1 MAIRVVGVRL
11 PHNSVGKTI
20 MNLNNLVV
28 IILLVICSFGS
39 AIKVEALSTR
49 LPATEVEALREIG
62 KELGKNDWNFSV
74 DPCLNDTTHTSWATP
89 KPADRPLF
97 NNTLICNCSFPD
109 DSCHVINIFLKG
121 QDLAGVLP
129 PSVAKLPYLTQID
142 FSRNFISG
150 NIPSEW
156 ASTKLELMYLSVNN
170 LSGPIPAFLGN
181 ITTLRNLSLETN
193 MFSGI
198 VPPEIGK
205 LVNLQ
210 ILLISA
216 NNLTGVLPVDL
227 TNLTKLIELRISS
240 NNFRGRI
247 PDFSEVG
254 VNLINCREIQAS
266 GLQGPIPSS
275 ISVLS
280 DLTELRISDLN
291 GGDSEFPNLTNMKSM
306 TRLMLRSCNLSGQ
319 IPDLKAMTVLNILD
333 LSFNRLEG
341 SFPNVE
347 AMHVQYLY
355 LTSNLLNG
363 SIPEYIKTKDPRYQI
378 DVSYNNFSK
387 DSEPSACSENLNVF
401 KSSSA
406 ANNSV
411 SGGCLEDNSCKE
423 AQYSLHINCG
433 GGATTIGGFNYE
445 HDTDL
450 GGAAKFVPRSN
461 WGTSSTGVF
470 WDTNVT
476 SGYYIAKNIS
486 TLGMKNSELYMNARL
501 SPLSLTYYAN
511 CLAQGNYTV
520 SLHFAE
526 IIIRGNKFYQ
536 SVGRRIFDVYIQ
548 EKLVL
553 KDFDIVKEAEGVD
566 KEVIKETKAVQVKNK
581 TLEIRFHWSGKGT
594 TASPRRGI
602 YGPLISAI
610 SIESEFKHSKRNMHV
625 VVGVS
630 VGASILCLVFL
641 IFGILWWRGCLVDSQ
656 TSREKVLRGMDLQTG
671 FFTLRQIKAATNNFD
686 PSNKIGEGG
695 FGPVYKGI
703 LLDGTIIAVK
713 QLSSK
718 SKQGNREFVN
728 EIGMISCLRH
738 PNLVRLYGC
747 CIEANQLL
755 LVYEYLENNSL
766 ARALYGPE
774 DDSLNLDWPTRHKIC
789 LDIAKGLAYLHEE
802 SAVKVVHRDIK
813 TTNVLLD
820 QDLNAKISD
829 FGLARLDEEEKTHIS
844 TKVAGTIGYMAPEYA
859 LWGCLTYK
867 ADVYSF
873 GVVALETVSGKN
885 NMKYR
890 PNENIQCLM
899 DWAHVLHQKGNLLEL
914 VDPRLGSDFNKKEA
928 LRTIKVALLCAN
940 PTAALRPIM
949 SAVVSM
955 LEGRTPV
962 DEVALD
968 PSIHGD
974 EMTRLRAFE
983 NLSEQNAQGISS
995 ASGSHSLVRSSDAP
1009 WTGSSDTTTSSD
1021 LYKVYSS

>member
-1 MAIRVVGVRL
+1 MAHPRKAKLG
-11 PHNSVGKTI
+11 
-20 MNLNNLVV
+20 
-28 IILLVICSFGS
+28 
-39 AIKVEALSTR
+39 LS
-49 LPATEVEALREIG
+49 
-62 KELGKNDWNFSV
+62 
-74 DPCLNDTTHTSWATP
+74 
-89 KPADRPLF
+89 
-97 NNTLICNCSFPD
+97 
-109 DSCHVINIFLKG
+109 FLKG

-129 PSVAKLPYLTQID
+129 PSIAKLPYLTQID

-150 NIPSEW
+150 NIPSDW
-156 ASTKLELMYLSVNN
+156 AATKLEFMSLSVNN

-181 ITTLRNLSLETN
+181 ITTLRNLSLDTN
-193 MFSGI
+193 MFSGN

-210 ILLISA
+210 ILVISA

-247 PDFSEVG
+247 PDFFRSWSQL
-254 VNLINCREIQAS
+254 NKLEIQAS

-280 DLTELRISDLN
+280 NLTELRISDLN
-291 GGDSEFPNLTNMKSM
+291 GGCSEFPNLTNMKSM

-319 IPDLKAMTVLNILD
+319 IPDLKAMTVLNRLD

-341 SFPNVE
+341 SFPDVE
-347 AMHVQYLY
+347 AMNVQYF
-355 LTSNLLNG
+355 T
-363 SIPEYIKTKDPRYQI
+363 I

-387 DSEPSACSENLNVF
+387 DSEPSTCSENLNVF

-406 ANNSV
+406 ENNSV
-411 SGGCLEDNSCKE
+411 SGVCLENYSCKE
-423 AQYSLHINCG
+423 VQYSLHINCG
-433 GGATTIGGFNYE
+433 GGATIGRVNYE
-445 HDTDL
+445 DDKDL
-450 GGAAKFVPRSN
+450 GGGAKFVPRSN

-476 SGYYIAKNIS
+476 AGDYIAKNVS
-486 TLGMKNSELYMNARL
+486 TLGMKNSQLYMNARL

-526 IIIRGNKFYQ
+526 IIIRGNKSYQ

-553 KDFDIVKEAEGVD
+553 KDFDIVKEAKGVD

-610 SIESEFKHSKRNMHV
+610 SIESEFKHSKRKIYV

-641 IFGILWWRGCLVDSQ
+641 ILAFFGGEVVWWIARHQGK
-656 TSREKVLRGMDLQTG
+656 KVL
-671 FFTLRQIKAATNNFD
+671 
-686 PSNKIGEGG
+686 
-695 FGPVYKGI
+695 
-703 LLDGTIIAVK
+703 
-713 QLSSK
+713 
-718 SKQGNREFVN
+718 
-728 EIGMISCLRH
+728 
-738 PNLVRLYGC
+738 
-747 CIEANQLL
+747 
-755 LVYEYLENNSL
+755 
-766 ARALYGPE
+766 
-774 DDSLNLDWPTRHKIC
+774 
-789 LDIAKGLAYLHEE
+789 
-802 SAVKVVHRDIK
+802 
-813 TTNVLLD
+813 
-820 QDLNAKISD
+820 
-829 FGLARLDEEEKTHIS
+829 
-844 TKVAGTIGYMAPEYA
+844 GYMAPEYA

-873 GVVALETVSGKN
+873 GVVALEIVSGKN

-890 PNENIQCLM
+890 PHENIQCLM
-899 DWAHVLHQKGNLLEL
+899 DWAHVLHKKGNLLEL
-914 VDPRLGSDFNKKEA
+914 VDQRLGSDFKKKEA

-995 ASGSHSLVRSSDAP
+995 TSESHSLVLSSDAP
-1009 WTGSSDTTTSSD
+1009 WTASSDTTSSD